1 MSIEV
6 PVVARRSAADGG
18 LRRDEPIRLGVPFP
32 RSAWSG
38 TGALHLIDENEH
50 EDGQQQKTASAV
62 QSRVL
67 DRWSDGSCRWALV
80 DFVASSAAASGQP
93 EARWR
98 LRVQDANA
106 AIATATA
113 TAATTGAVPSTSASL
128 AHNEADAV
136 TIDTGVAR
144 FRVAKRGSTI
154 FHDVIVDG
162 ISIIDAQQTKL
173 TAIDEQGQPAHFEIT
188 RVAIEDS
195 GPIRAVVLLEGDLRR
210 ADGDGVRLLSVI
222 ARLHFVRGHAHVEWH
237 VTVRNPRSAVHDEG
251 LWDLGDGGSVLIKDL
266 SLTLALRDVAG
277 RPFVRCS
284 PEAGR
289 PLADA
294 GELLELYQDSS
305 GGANW
310 RSTNHLNRLHDIP
323 VSFQGYR
330 LRTVRGEQQGLRA
343 TPIVTMSDGART
355 VAVAMRH
362 FWQNCPKAIEAGRDG
377 LVVRLF
383 PKQYADLH
391 EIQGGEQKTHVFAI
405 AFGAGASGGGGADR
419 ADRISE
425 PALAWHR
432 SPLRVSLTPEWY
444 AAAEAGPYLT
454 PRAADPNDAYLAL
467 VDAAIEGDDTFIH
480 KREVVDQYGWRHFG
494 DVYGDHEG
502 VFHKGP
508 APLVSHYNNQYDVV
522 AGFGYQFMRS
532 GDWRWWEQ
540 MEELAAHVTDI
551 DIYHTDEDK
560 SAYNHGLFWHT
571 FHYIDADTC
580 THRSYPRKYKNE
592 VKGGG
597 PSSEQNYAT
606 GLMLHYFMTGDPL
619 SRDASLGLARFVLNI
634 DDGTK
639 TIFRW
644 VDRGY
649 TGLASASGVLEYQG
663 PGRGSGNSLAALLDG
678 HRLTG
683 ERLFLDKAEQIIRR
697 CIHPRDDIAARKLLD
712 AERRWYYNM
721 FLQALGKY
729 LDHKAELNELDAR
742 YAYARASLLHYARW
756 MADHEYPYL
765 DKPEILE
772 YPNETWAAQDMR
784 KSQVFKFAARHAEN
798 EPERAKFL
806 ERSQFF
812 FDYSTRT
819 LSSMKTRT
827 LTRPVVLLLTNGFMH
842 AWFQQAN
849 QSNQTTKII
858 APKPQNEPLAQYGDP
873 EIFIPQ
879 RVRAIKRAKLLAGV
893 GAAAA
898 VVALGALGVWLL

>member
-1 MSIEV
+1 MSIDV
-6 PVVARRSAADGG
+6 PVIARRSAADGG
-18 LRRDEPIRLGVPFP
+18 LRREEPIRLGVPFA
-32 RSAWSG
+32 RGAWSG
-38 TGALHLIDENEH
+38 AGSLRLIDEDGH
-50 EDGQQQKTASAV
+50 ETATLV

-67 DRWSDGSCRWALV
+67 DKWSDGSCRWALM
-80 DFVASSAAASGQP
+80 DFVAASANAEARWHLVINASSAAAANTP
-93 EARWR
+93 
-98 LRVQDANA
+98 LVQD
-106 AIATATA
+106 
-113 TAATTGAVPSTSASL
+113 
-128 AHNEADAV
+128 EADAI

-144 FRVAKRGSTI
+144 FRVAKRGATI
-154 FHDVIVDG
+154 FEDATIAGV
-162 ISIIDAQQTKL
+162 SIINPQQTKL
-173 TAIDEQGQPAHFEIT
+173 TAIDEQGQPAHFEIARAT
-188 RVAIEDS
+188 VEDA
-195 GPIRAVVLLEGDLRR
+195 GPIRAVVLLEGYIRR
-210 ADGDGVRLLSVI
+210 TDGDGARLLSI
-222 ARLHFVRGHAHVEWH
+222 IIRLHFVRGHAHVEWH
-237 VTVRNPRSAVHDEG
+237 VTARNPRRAVHDDG

-266 SLTLALRDVAG
+266 SLTLALRDPAG

-284 PEAGR
+284 SEIGR

-305 GGANW
+305 GGQNW

-330 LRTVRGEQQGLRA
+330 LRTARGEQQGLRA
-343 TPIVTMSDGART
+343 TPIVTMTDGARS
-355 VAVAMRH
+355 VAVAMRY

-377 LVVRLF
+377 LILRLF

-391 EIQGGEQKTHVFAI
+391 EIQGGEQKTHVFVT
-405 AFGAGASGGGGADR
+405 AFGTDQ
-419 ADRISE
+419 ADRISQ

-432 SPLRVSLTPEWY
+432 SPLRVSPTPEWY
-444 AAAEAGPYLT
+444 ADAEAGPYLT
-454 PRAADPNDAYLAL
+454 PRASDTNDAYLAL
-467 VDAAIEGDDTFIH
+467 VDAAIEGHDTFIH

-494 DVYGDHEG
+494 DLYGDHEG
-502 VFHKGP
+502 VFNKGTT
-508 APLVSHYNNQYDVV
+508 PLVSHYNNQYDVV

-532 GDWRWWEQ
+532 GDWRWWDQ
-540 MEELAAHVTDI
+540 MEEMAAHVTDI

-571 FHYIDADTC
+571 YHYIDADTC
-580 THRSYPRKYKNE
+580 THRSYPRKYRDV

-619 SRDASLGLARFVLNI
+619 SRDASLGLAQFVMNI
-634 DDGTK
+634 DDGRK

-649 TGLASASGVLEYQG
+649 TGLATASGVLDYQG

-683 ERLFLDKAEQIIRR
+683 DRQFLDKAEQIIRR
-697 CIHPRDDIAARKLLD
+697 VIHPRDDVPARKLLD

-729 LDHKAELNELDAR
+729 LDHKAELGELDDR
-742 YAYARASLLHYARW
+742 YAYARACLLHYARW
-756 MADHEYPYL
+756 MADNEYPYL

-772 YPNETWAAQDMR
+772 YPNETWPAQDMR

-806 ERSQFF
+806 ERAQFF

-819 LSSMKTRT
+819 LTASERRT
-827 LTRPVVLLLTNGFMH
+827 LARVVVLLLTNGFMH
-842 AWFQQAN
+842 AWFQQHRAN
-849 QSNQTTKII
+849 IA
-858 APKPQNEPLAQYGDP
+858 APKPTREPAPAEFGAP
-873 EIFIPQ
+873 EVFIPQ
-879 RVRAIKRAKLLAGV
+879 RVRAMKRAKLLVGV